1 MYECLHHLR
10 RLLARQL
17 IWMDASRQAP
27 VCHPR
32 LFCAR
37 RGKCAP
43 FRDCHFCSLGIKHTT
58 QVPLHRLVYASWSRR
73 SGSRLARLVVAL
85 PSLPPCCPSLAPE
98 GLPPCCLSVTVSIP
112 TRPSPPIVIC
122 GALACALPRLPSRL
136 SLSGVCRRTACSLAR
151 RCCGIISSP
160 SSMLSM
166 VSGRRTST
174 HICQALWTFRR
185 RRACGRRSSGTLS
198 STSSRTSSSPCIRPR
213 LASSSSGSMF
223 KRLAACR
230 TRGRSGGGGS
240 EAAAARCPSF
250 CLCPR
255 VGGRHRLA
263 WGRRRCSICLVVC
276 FPPLNVCRTG
286 RG

>member
-185 RRACGRRSSGTLS
+185 RRAWTPGWGEQACVGATGGGDARTARRSQSGETRQRRRADRRRAESAHRGGEGGRGRRTGERREGGTWV
-198 STSSRTSSSPCIRPR
+198 RAVPR
-213 LASSSSGSMF
+213 HT
-223 KRLAACR
+223 
-230 TRGRSGGGGS
+230 TRRECAHVWRG
-240 EAAAARCPSF
+240 
-250 CLCPR
+250 
-255 VGGRHRLA
+255 
-263 WGRRRCSICLVVC
+263 CS
-276 FPPLNVCRTG
+276 
-286 RG
+286 